1 MTAIDTGSLESIDV
15 AAVALE
21 ADALRRI
28 PRSLAVRHDV
38 LSLFSDGNSITVAL
52 PDAAD
57 RETIERVRFATGMH
71 VRPVQASREAIRARL
86 NDAYADPAHVVPAY
100 GSGDEA
106 PAIRELDALHSR
118 AANAR
123 ASDVHVEPCAGGA
136 RIRQRVDGVLNEV
149 RALPQELYAQVVSRI
164 KLLAGMDIADR
175 RQPQDGRYAIETS
188 GRSIDARVSSMPT
201 IAGEK
206 LVIRLLDN
214 HTRIPELHAL
224 GMPADLA
231 SQFKAAVH
239 APHGFIVVCG
249 PTGSGKT
256 TTLYAALAARNT
268 AGENVCS
275 VEDPVEI
282 AIPGVAQVQ
291 VNPRAG
297 VTFASALRAFMR
309 QDPNAIMV
317 GEMRDEE
324 TAAVAASASL
334 SGQLVLTTLHS
345 NDAPRCVERLG
356 ELGVARHTLAAGLT
370 AVIAQRLVRRLC
382 PGCAGRP
389 AQGCGACGMTGFS
402 GRTALFEGIFLDD
415 AMRAAIADGASSV
428 HLRGM
433 ALERGYVPM
442 AVEGMRL
449 VRARE
454 TSLDELRRVL
464 TLENVH

>member
-1 MTAIDTGSLESIDV
+1 MTAIETGSFESIDV

-28 PRSLAVRHDV
+28 PRSLALRHDV

-57 RETIERVRFATGMH
+57 RETIDRVRFATGMH
-71 VRPVQASREAIRARL
+71 VRTVQASREAIRARL
-86 NDAYADPAHVVPAY
+86 SDAYANAPHAGAAY
-100 GSGDEA
+100 GKGDEA

-123 ASDVHVEPCAGGA
+123 ASDVHVEPCAGGG
-136 RIRQRVDGVLNEV
+136 RVRQRVDGVLHEV
-149 RALPQELYAQVVSRI
+149 RALPAELYAQVVSRI

-175 RQPQDGRYAIETS
+175 RQPQDGRYPIETS

-214 HTRIPELHAL
+214 HTRIPDLHSL
-224 GMPADLA
+224 GMPPELA
-231 SQFKAAVH
+231 ARFTAAVH

-268 AGENVCS
+268 PGQNLCS

-291 VNPRAG
+291 VNVRAG

-345 NDAPRCVERLG
+345 NDAPRCVERLL

-382 PGCAGRP
+382 RRCAARS
-389 AQGCGACGMTGFS
+389 AQGCEACGMTGFS
-402 GRTALFEGIFLDD
+402 GRSALFEAMFLDD
-415 AMRAAIADGASSV
+415 KMRTAIAGGASSV
-428 HLRGM
+428 QLCEM

-442 AVEGMRL
+442 PAEGLRL
-449 VRARE
+449 VRLGD

-464 TLENVH
+464 PVEEAV